1 MLTKTSETPLII
13 LPVTIR
19 QYHSTDSFLDACWIR
34 LDVPKPL
41 FRTGKV
47 LVANPQTTFFVN
59 SVVWLSLGLLLSAGF
74 EIRSPTLRLI
84 AGPPRN
90 NALCGTQGQISIL
103 VFGLRPATWQLS
115 ASVLLYA
122 SPHRS
127 FDAV

>member
-19 QYHSTDSFLDACWIR
+19 QYHNTDSFLDACWIR

-90 NALCGTQGQISIL
+90 AFCGTQGQISIL
-103 VFGLRPATWQLS
+103 AFGLRPATWQLS
-115 ASVLLYA
+115 ARILLCA
-122 SPHRS
+122 SSHGGL
-127 FDAV
+127 DAV